1 MFIKLFFKNKKMK
14 FDSDK
19 LIISIFKALTHLPN
33 RILFLL
39 ADFGYF
45 VLFRIIKYRKNII
58 YTNLKN
64 SFPEKTSEEI
74 DSIAKKFYSHMA
86 DMVVEALMF
95 YRMTDTEIEQHL
107 KVTGMEICEDFF
119 KQKRGVIV
127 LGMHYNNWEWNAALQ
142 RKSSHQLLMIYNPVR
157 RNKNFERL
165 ILDMRE
171 RFGGLSVPV
180 HLSARKAIE
189 FNNSSRPG
197 ILWLAADQTPDK
209 NVKFW
214 TTFLN
219 QETPFFSGPEKI
231 AIKTNSPI
239 VFLHTRKLSRGNY
252 ESNVSLMFENPAKE
266 TPEDILL
273 AYVDRLEKIISEE
286 PQYWL
291 WSHRRW
297 KHSRSA
303 GIELVKRKHAQ

>member
-1 MFIKLFFKNKKMK
+1 MK

-19 LIISIFKALTHLPN
+19 LVVAMFKTFARLPN
-33 RILFLL
+33 WILFLL

-45 VLFRIIKYRKNII
+45 VLFRLMKYRKNVI

-64 SFPEKTSEEI
+64 SFPEKPEEEI
-74 DSIAKKFYSHMA
+74 NRIAKRYYHHLA

-95 YRMTDTEIEQHL
+95 YRMTDKDIDEHL
-107 KVTGMEICEDFF
+107 TVNGMEICEEFF
-119 KQKRGVIV
+119 KQRRGVIV

-157 RNKNFERL
+157 KNKNFERL

-171 RFGGLSVPV
+171 RFGGMSVPV

-189 FNNSSRPG
+189 FNNSDRPG
-197 ILWLAADQTPDK
+197 VLWLAADQTPDK
-209 NVKFW
+209 NAKFW

-239 VFLHTRKLSRGNY
+239 VFLHTRKLARGKY
-252 ESNVSLMFENPAKE
+252 ESNVSLIFENPAQE

-273 AYVDRLEKIISEE
+273 AYVDKLEQIITNE
-286 PQYWL
+286 PEYWL

-297 KHSRSA
+297 KHSRPEE
-303 GIELVKRKHAQ
+303 IELVKRKTF